1 MLYGVIPLKD
11 LASISQN
18 RETEH
23 GKYKDEYKDH
33 VSEMQQIKENE
44 TRLEFVR

>member
-18 RETEH
+18 RETAH
-23 GKYKDEYKDH
+23 GKYKDEYKGH
-33 VSEMQQIKENE
+33 VSEMQQIKEK
-44 TRLEFVR
+44 